1 MKLDKKYLKNLINEV
16 LDEAT
21 RRDFLKGAAGL
32 MGTAALG
39 GTIADLNVGEA
50 ERIADMTEEDKMKLL
65 KLGSTIPV
73 SSAESKKALD
83 KLRIVPNLEFYSV
96 APAIDDVTKVKYAYV
111 SQPMIDDYYGDDP
124 SLMMDMEDVKYFYD
138 GWTSTQVYKYVFGQ
152 LAFWG
157 TYRND
162 DDPMSRQMAP
172 NISNT
177 DVYGNEI
184 KIPLLP
190 LAWTA
195 SMDVFFEKFLQ
206 LEQNLTQYP
215 DMKEYILLKE
225 GLTPQRYLEMKKN
238 YEGLLVATASTALID
253 NPNYEKEEK

>member
-21 RRDFLKGAAGL
+21 RRDFLKGVAGL

-206 LEQNLTQYP
+206 LEQNLSQYP

-253 NPNYEKEEK
+253 NPNYEKEEE